1 MPSITHNEPFFFFLP
16 PSRGAHPPVALALSN
31 GDAAGGLGFRRRRP
45 SSAAHPTSPAPPNLL
60 RPPPPPVWSGPEHV
74 APPRPRWYVPHIDAG
89 APHWRARPVRPSLLV
104 LHHRSSPSRR
114 ARPVRS
120 SLLVLHHR
128 SSPSRAATP
137 RPHVASGQARTQGA
151 RRPHHRS
158 PWCSTGRARPS
169 LLSATSSSSIYDSS
183 DQICKAGTKISPLSL
198 LLCDRCISN
207 VQN

>member
-1 MPSITHNEPFFFFLP
+1 MPSITHNEPFFFLP
-16 PSRGAHPPVALALSN
+16 LSRSGTSP
-31 GDAAGGLGFRRRRP
+31 RRP
-45 SSAAHPTSPAPPNLL
+45 CSLEWRRPRRSRVPPAAPLVGGAPDLAGAAQSPP
-60 RPPPPPVWSGPEHV
+60 PPPPPVWSGPEHV
-74 APPRPRWYVPHIDAG
+74 APPRPRWYVPQIDAG
-89 APHWRARPVRPSLLV
+89 APRRRPRPVRPSLLV
-104 LHHRSSPSRR
+104 LHHRSSPS
-114 ARPVRS
+114 P
-120 SLLVLHHR
+120 
-128 SSPSRAATP
+128 AATP